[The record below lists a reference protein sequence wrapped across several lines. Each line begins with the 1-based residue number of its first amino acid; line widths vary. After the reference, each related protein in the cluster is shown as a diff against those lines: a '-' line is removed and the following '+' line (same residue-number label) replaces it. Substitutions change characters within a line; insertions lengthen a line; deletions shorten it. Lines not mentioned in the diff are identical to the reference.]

1 MTKKYNIPFLAQRS
15 AALQV
20 ITIVL
25 VVVVVVVVV
34 VLVLVLVVLG
44 GDKVRKINEMTIF
57 E

>member
-1 MTKKYNIPFLAQRS
+1 MSQCSLAFYLQRS
-15 AALQV
+15 AGLQV

-25 VVVVVVVVV
+25 VVVVVL